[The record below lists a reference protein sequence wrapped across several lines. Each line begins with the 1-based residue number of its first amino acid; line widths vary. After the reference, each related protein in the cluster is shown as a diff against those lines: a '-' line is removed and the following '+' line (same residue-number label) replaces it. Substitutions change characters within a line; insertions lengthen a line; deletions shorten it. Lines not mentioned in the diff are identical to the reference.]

1 MCSGVVAEVDEACGA
16 GKEANR
22 SQGVS
27 AGQGIC
33 GLKVIGRL
41 PFQEVGHGLALHFHC
56 DQGAVKLFDF
66 SMCRSNHRIEEV
78 CYRALGGLPAAFAAA
93 AHFLEQYFTCAQSRS
108 HFFRHANSR
117 LQWAQG
123 LVGK

>member
-1 MCSGVVAEVDEACGA
+1 MGSGVVAEVDEAWGDV
-16 GKEANR
+16 E
-22 SQGVS
+22 
-27 AGQGIC
+27 
-33 GLKVIGRL
+33 
-41 PFQEVGHGLALHFHC
+41 
-56 DQGAVKLFDF
+56 LFDL
-66 SMCRSNHRIEEV
+66 SMCRSKHRIEEV
-78 CYRALGGLPAAFAAA
+78 CYRALGGLPVAFAAA